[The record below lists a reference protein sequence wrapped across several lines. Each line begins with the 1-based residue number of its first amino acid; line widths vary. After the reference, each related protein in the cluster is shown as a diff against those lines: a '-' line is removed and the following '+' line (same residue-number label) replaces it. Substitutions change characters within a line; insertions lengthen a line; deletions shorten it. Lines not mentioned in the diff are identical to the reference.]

1 MTASPGHQQKKDAY
15 VRLATRTAAMSGACA
30 VVAHIDSNE
39 LTVAS
44 TGDCSAVIGALSQ
57 NDRWVPIKLN
67 QEHHEENKNEVQR
80 IISEHPGENPK
91 HVIKVR
97 IKIALSNLFH
107 NSLSLFES
115 PVQLRKVGME
125 DNVFKLML
133 TFGKVSQKFSRLLTN
148 H

>member
-39 LTVAS
+39 LHVAS

-107 NSLSLFES
+107 NSLSLFEL
-115 PVQLRKVGME
+115 PVQLKRVIRCS
-125 DNVFKLML
+125 N
-133 TFGKVSQKFSRLLTN
+133 
-148 H
+148 

>member
-1 MTASPGHQQKKDAY
+1 MMTAPGCKQKKDAY

-39 LTVAS
+39 LHVAS

-97 IKIALSNLFH
+97 IN
-107 NSLSLFES
+107 E
-115 PVQLRKVGME
+115 VV
-125 DNVFKLML
+125 
-133 TFGKVSQKFSRLLTN
+133 LL